1 MPVPPTMGDVVRG
14 ASANTVRA
22 RQLLTGAA
30 IGGHTV
36 AVVCV
41 ATFWFVQGPAA
52 GMSAAVAAVVVLAF
66 SMIGQ
71 AVQVLV
77 ADAPAKT
84 VMIAALASYGFR
96 VSALGIVLILAL
108 DSAPRLEAMDPIAVV
123 VTTIVVVFGWLATEF
138 WVYARLRIPIYD
150 EPDDRRPITPQR

>member
-1 MPVPPTMGDVVRG
+1 MMGDFLRG
-14 ASANTVRA
+14 SSANTVRA

-41 ATFWFVQGPAA
+41 ATFWFVRGPAA
-52 GMSAAVAAVVVLAF
+52 GVSAAVAGAVVLAF

-96 VSALGIVLILAL
+96 VSALGIVLLLAL
-108 DSAPRLEAMDPIAVV
+108 DNAPRLEAMDPIAVV
-123 VTTIVVVFGWLATEF
+123 VTTIAVVFGWLATEF
-138 WVYARLRIPIYD
+138 WVYSRLRIPIYD